1 MLVVPTSRII
11 LLKNPIEIDYMNE
24 LTFANATAQYNYF
37 YNLPKLE
44 CDNAT
49 YQRKD
54 EVVRFPTDPTMEGT
68 TYDDLIQYNYC
79 MYQNDKWS
87 DKWFYAFVKNV
98 TFDNTGMSYVE
109 LETDV
114 WQSWMFDI
122 TFKNSFVERE
132 HVNNDTVGLHT
143 IPENLETGEYIID
156 NKIKKAGYGSDNICF
171 ILATTMYPYITN
183 TGTQQEPHW
192 ELSGGYATPCNVYNS
207 NLSGVE
213 YWWYTNTANGIEKLQ
228 HTIQAYNNSGQG
240 DAIYMLFTC
249 PDSCFEKVLEV
260 QNEGYWGYVKQKQGT
275 YNTTFSDG
283 VNTAF
288 IYRPTTLNGYTPKNK
303 KLLTYPFCYL
313 LMNNGNGG
321 TAIYH
326 YEAFKNTENYVQ
338 FKIDSAICPGASI
351 FLRPWKYK
359 NSDDSYNTMD
369 GMPLGKFP
377 MCSWNSDAYIN
388 WLTQNS
394 ANIKFGMI
402 QQAYN
407 IGANIGQQNV
417 IGAGSGLLGFVSNVM
432 QLYNKR
438 DTATPQAQGNLN
450 SGDVIYSM
458 NETTF
463 TAYQMSIKEE
473 YARIIDGYFS
483 MFGYKVNSVKI
494 PNITGRTY
502 WNYVKTI
509 GCNIIGDIPQNDL
522 QKIKDIFNNGVT
534 FWHDPTKFLDYSQN
548 NTIVS

>member
-24 LTFANATAQYNYF
+24 LTFSNATAQYNYF

-54 EVVRFPTDPTMEGT
+54 EVVRFPTDPDMNGV
-68 TYDDLIQYNYC
+68 TYDDLIEYNYC

-98 TFDNTGMSYVE
+98 TFDNIGMSYIE

-132 HVNNDTVGLHT
+132 HVNDDTVGAHT

-156 NKIKKAGYGSDNICF
+156 NKIKKAGYDSSHICF
-171 ILATTMYPYITN
+171 ILATTMYPYITQ
-183 TGTQQEPHW
+183 TDGKW
-192 ELSGGYATPCNVYNS
+192 YLDGGYATPCNVYNS

-213 YWWYTNTANGIEKLQ
+213 YWWYTNTTNGIERLQ
-228 HTIQAYNNSGQG
+228 HTIQAFNNSGQG
-240 DAIYMLFTC
+240 EGIYMLFTC

-260 QNEGYWGYVKQKQGT
+260 QDQGYWGYVKQKQGS
-275 YNTTFSDG
+275 YNTMFSD
-283 VNTAF
+283 VNTAD
-288 IYRPTTLNGYTPKNK
+288 INKPSTLNGYTPKNN
-303 KLLTYPFCYL
+303 KLLTWPFCYL
-313 LMNNGNGG
+313 LMHNGNGG

-326 YEAFKNTENYVQ
+326 YELFKNNDNKCYFT
-338 FKIDSAICPGASI
+338 IDSAICPGASI

-359 NSDDSYNTMD
+359 NSSDSYNTMD
-369 GMPLGKFP
+369 GLPLGKFP

-394 ANIKFGMI
+394 ANIKYGMI
-402 QQAYN
+402 SQGFN
-407 IGANIGQQNV
+407 IGANVMQQNLV
-417 IGAGSGLLGFVSNVM
+417 GAASGGLGLISNVM
-432 QLYNKR
+432 QIMNKR
-438 DTATPQAQGNLN
+438 DTATPQAEGNLN
-450 SGDVIYSM
+450 SGDVMYSM
-458 NETTF
+458 GETTY
-463 TAYQMSIKEE
+463 TAYQMSIKQE
-473 YARIIDGYFS
+473 YASIIDNYFN
-483 MFGYKVNSVKI
+483 MFGYKVNSVKL

-522 QKIKDIFNNGVT
+522 QKIKDMFNNGVT
-534 FWHDPTKFLDYSQN
+534 LWHDPSHFLDYSLN